1 MTFPRRALALAGATL
16 AVVGG
21 TVVARTLS
29 SSEAGAACS
38 AIGYQNGV
46 AAAEL
51 RMRRLDPG
59 GFNATRTGAW
69 DKYFSTQ
76 RRLVADHDAECTGAP
91 PPTTTTTA
99 PPPTTTA
106 PAPRPAPQA
115 YNRGSS
121 GQDARYCVNG
131 GAGGTDAAGYRYDS
145 GGREID
151 GRRTGNPV
159 AELKPA
165 DEMDGREPCDQY
177 VGPTG
182 RTIGGAAGYPPG
194 SYER

>member
-1 MTFPRRALALAGATL
+1 MLRKAGALLGAVL
-16 AVVGG
+16 AISGG

-29 SSEAGAACS
+29 SSEGAAASCTP
-38 AIGYQNGV
+38 IGFQNGI

-59 GFNATRTGAW
+59 GFNASRTGAW
-69 DKYFSTQ
+69 DKYFATQ
-76 RRLVADHDAECTGAP
+76 RRLVGDHDAECSGTP
-91 PPTTTTTA
+91 PPPVTTTA

-131 GAGGTDAAGYRYDS
+131 GANGTDAAGYRYDS

-151 GRRTGNPV
+151 GRRTGNRV
-159 AELKPA
+159 LELKPS